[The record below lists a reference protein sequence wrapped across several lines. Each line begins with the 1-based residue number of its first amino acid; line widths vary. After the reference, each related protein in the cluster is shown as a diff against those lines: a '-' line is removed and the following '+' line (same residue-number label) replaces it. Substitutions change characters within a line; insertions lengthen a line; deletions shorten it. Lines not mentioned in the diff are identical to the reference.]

1 MLPRSYL
8 RLLCFPLA
16 LTVASCPLTLDSRF
30 PTNSSGA
37 SVDAGLLPFN
47 SDYDLGQGQTW
58 AQVLQF
64 PSVSRSLFDSSG
76 DKPFEVT
83 ISDKSIFLGTQTGF
97 RRTELLPQR
106 IPGDASMDPLVNTST
121 SGVQTFHLSIMRDE
135 TRPLNYSHEYY
146 LSWLESAD
154 YSRDQITVGTGTLF
168 GNGDN
173 VTTPEVAQTLF
184 VRSNDVNADAQ
195 KTLWQTPFTTETW
208 HNLGLTL
215 DFSQNTVQ
223 IFYSSNNASLERQ
236 GPAVGNDL
244 SGHGEF
250 HVGLL
255 KKPTG
260 LGLTDITTQG
270 FQEGGIN
277 EGMIFGG
284 VFEEDSS
291 SGCVSLSGFD

>member
-1 MLPRSYL
+1 M
-8 RLLCFPLA
+8 
-16 LTVASCPLTLDSRF
+16 DNRF
-30 PTNSSGA
+30 PSNATGA

-47 SDYDLGQGQTW
+47 SQYDLGQGQTW
-58 AQVLQF
+58 AQDLQF
-64 PSVSRSLFDSSG
+64 PSVSRSLFDGSD
-76 DKPFEVT
+76 DKAVEVT
-83 ISDKSIFLGTQTGF
+83 ISDKSVFLGTQTGF

-106 IPGDASMDPLVNTST
+106 IPGDASTDPLVNTTT
-121 SGVQTFHLSIMRDE
+121 SGVKTFHLSIMRDE
-135 TRPLNYSHEYY
+135 TRALNYSHEYY

-154 YSRDQITVGTGTLF
+154 FSRDQFTVGTGTLF

-173 VTTPEVAQTLF
+173 VTTSQAAQVLW
-184 VRSNDVNADAQ
+184 VRSNDVNAAAQ
-195 KTLWQTPFTTETW
+195 TTLWQTPFTTGIW

-215 DFSQNTVQ
+215 NFDQNTVQ
-223 IFYSSNNASLERQ
+223 IYYSSNNASLTSQ
-236 GPAVGNDL
+236 GPAVSNDL
-244 SGHGEF
+244 SGNGSF

-270 FQEGGIN
+270 FQESGIN

-291 SGCVSLSGFD
+291 SGCVSLSSLN

>member
-1 MLPRSYL
+1 M
-8 RLLCFPLA
+8 
-16 LTVASCPLTLDSRF
+16 DNRF
-30 PTNSSGA
+30 PINSTGA

-47 SDYDLGQGQTW
+47 SKYDLGEDQTW
-58 AQVLQF
+58 AQDLQF
-64 PSVSRSLFDSSG
+64 PSVPRSLFDGSD
-76 DKPFEVT
+76 DKAFEVT
-83 ISDKSIFLGTQTGF
+83 ISDESIFQGTQTGF

-106 IPGDASMDPLVNTST
+106 APGDASTDPLVNTTT

-135 TRPLNYSHEYY
+135 IRSLNYSHEYY

-154 YSRDQITVGTGTLF
+154 FSRDQFVVGTGTLF

-173 VTTPEVAQTLF
+173 VTTTQVAQTLY
-184 VRSNDVNADAQ
+184 VRSNNVNADSQ

-208 HNLGLTL
+208 HNVGLTL
-215 DFSQNTVQ
+215 DFTRNTVQ
-223 IFYSSNNASLERQ
+223 VFYSKNSAPLTSQ
-236 GPAVGNDL
+236 GPAVSNDL
-244 SGHGEF
+244 SGHGSF

-260 LGLTDITTQG
+260 LGLTDIITQG
-270 FQEGGIN
+270 FQESGIN

-291 SGCVSLSGFD
+291 TGCVSLSSSG